1 MIDET
6 TLEATRKST
15 SGAGREGPEMKSELL
30 RLAPLGIRAAAR
42 CIDFVILFLLFE
54 IFTGSVRRKFVE
66 LICLI
71 LAGVFGL
78 RIQRMYFH
86 ALVFCVLTGGVFLQ
100 LALIYFVCNYW
111 SLLNSGRSLGKRMTQ
126 ICIADGGVGSSFRPV
141 GFGRLF
147 RREALFIFAITPFF
161 VAQYYGPPP
170 PYETFGYGLSVSLLV
185 FGLLPAFFAS
195 RRSILDRISGT
206 RVYRLKPVEPFSS
219 ASALELNYAESDC
232 FGTLDKGRM
241 RTLDDEGDAVLSASC
256 GWAEESVRKSC
267 DRIPERAPLWRRT
280 FAWGIDAFM
289 LILVVEATTVLR
301 QRLFAGVVNLFPRL
315 VKRVQDEE
323 SMLVLLGV
331 LLCVHFAYVVL
342 VYFVL
347 NYRGLSR
354 SGWSIGKSLMKVRI
368 VCMEGGRMG
377 IARVLLREMP
387 FLIAMTTVDFFMDFL
402 LVVRFLAPGF
412 IWDFCWNNLG
422 FILMFY
428 VKMVFVVF
436 VADALPGLFGLRR
449 CVHDYL
455 ADTRVCGAKP
465 EGGRCRVLRG

>member
-1 MIDET
+1 MMDET
-6 TLEATRKST
+6 TLEGTRRSA
-15 SGAGREGPEMKSELL
+15 SGAGREGPEMKPELS
-30 RLAPLGIRAAAR
+30 RLAPVGIRAAAR

-78 RIQRMYFH
+78 RVQRIYFH
-86 ALVFCVLTGGVFLQ
+86 ALVFCVLAGSVFLQ
-100 LALIYFVCNYW
+100 LALFYFVCNYW
-111 SLLNSGRSLGKRMTQ
+111 SLLDSNRSLGKRMTQ
-126 ICIADGGVGSSFRPV
+126 ICIADGGLGSSLRPV
-141 GFGRLF
+141 GLGRLF
-147 RREALFIFAITPFF
+147 RREALFILAITPFF
-161 VAQYYGPPP
+161 VARYYGPPP
-170 PYETFGYGLSVSLLV
+170 PYKTFGYCLSVSLLV
-185 FGLLPAFFAS
+185 FGLFPAFFAS
-195 RRSILDRISGT
+195 RRSLLDRISGT
-206 RVYRLKPVEPFSS
+206 RVYNLKSVEPSSS

-232 FGTLDKGRM
+232 FGPLDKGRT

-315 VKRVQDEE
+315 GEKVRDEE

-331 LLCVHFAYVVL
+331 SLCVCFADVVL

-368 VCMEGGRMG
+368 VCLEGGRMG

-387 FLIAMTTVDFFMDFL
+387 FLIAMTTLDFFMDFL

-412 IWDFCWNNLG
+412 IWDFCWDNLG
-422 FILMFY
+422 FILMFCA
-428 VKMVFVVF
+428 KMIFVVF

-449 CVHDYL
+449 CIHDYL
-455 ADTRVCGAKP
+455 ADTRVCSVKP
-465 EGGRCRVLRG
+465 EGMGCRILRG